1 MIAAVARASNRSVAV
16 VGADS
21 YALTLWAHLHGQDS
35 EHLDAL
41 VEEKNRLEM
50 SELNALAYHAPQKIS
65 GERLR
70 WKAKIGGLESRADVA
85 KRAHELLERSARQRG
100 ELPPS

>member
-1 MIAAVARASNRSVAV
+1 VIAAVARASKRSVAE

-21 YALTLWAHLHGQDS
+21 YALTLWAHLHAQDS

-41 VEEKNRLEM
+41 VDEKNRLEM
-50 SELNALAYHAPQKIS
+50 ADLTALAHWEPKRIA

-70 WKAKIGGLESRADVA
+70 WKAKIGGLESREDVA

-100 ELPPS
+100 ELPS